1 MSFLIS
7 VPFRVLG
14 LTTVAFLAACSP
26 EPKSPNA
33 AVEPASAVA
42 AAEPAA
48 LPQIDMENARQFAGD
63 GQVTPLMFARDG
75 STTVSGA
82 VKGDKAPVYAAPVA
96 AGQTL
101 VVTFQSD
108 SDNLYINI
116 SEATDHSGAAVHR
129 GEFDGRTASLKAE
142 RDTTYILAPF
152 QPRASARRNETGD
165 FTLTVTRRQEQTS
178 GSRK

>member
-26 EPKSPNA
+26 EPKSPEA
-33 AVEPASAVA
+33 AGEPAPAVVV
-42 AAEPAA
+42 AEPAT
-48 LPQIDMENARQFAGD
+48 LPQVDMANAQQFAAD
-63 GQVTPLMFARDG
+63 GGEVTTLTFARDG

-82 VKGDKAPVYAAPVA
+82 VTGEKAPVYAVPVA

-101 VVTFQSD
+101 AVTFQSD
-108 SDNLYINI
+108 SDNLYVNI
-116 SEATDHSGAAVHR
+116 SDATDHSGAALHR

-142 RDTTYILAPF
+142 RDTTYIIAPF
-152 QPRASARRNETGD
+152 QPRATARRNETGD
-165 FTLTVTRRQEQTS
+165 FTLTVARQ
-178 GSRK
+178 